1 MPLAPSTRTLHSHPP
16 LAPSTRTLHSHPPL
30 VDRAQL
36 VRAGHEVRLYIPP
49 EYLSLVPTVAGLSV
63 IGAQQTIAAGMEKL
77 APHLATGNAAAM
89 MQAVFEITTEF
100 FAREADALTAVCA
113 GWAEIV
119 IFNGV
124 WFHLGLA
131 VTEALH
137 IKALATNVQPGL
149 PTRELFPFKSGLPKF
164 MHMFCWWI
172 LFKVVEP
179 ASLKRETSK
188 WKAANGCKLKFN
200 GARDTLYH
208 LNTPQARSSGR
219 HAVLAR

>member
-1 MPLAPSTRTLHSHPP
+1 M
-16 LAPSTRTLHSHPPL
+16 HPPL

-100 FAREADALTAVCA
+100 FAREADALKAVCA

-124 WFHLGLA
+124 WFPLGLA

-149 PTRELFPFKSGLPKF
+149 PTRELFPFKSGLHKF

-200 GARDTLYH
+200 GARDTLYR